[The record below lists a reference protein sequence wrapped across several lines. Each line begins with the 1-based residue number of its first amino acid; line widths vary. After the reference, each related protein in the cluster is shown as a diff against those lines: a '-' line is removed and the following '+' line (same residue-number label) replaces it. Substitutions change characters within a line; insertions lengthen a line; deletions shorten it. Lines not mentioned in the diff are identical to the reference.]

1 MRVQRF
7 VALYKEPFERKK
19 HFQRL
24 SKGAATAEDEIVI
37 LREEVTRKDNKIK
50 RLELEIDELESKQKE
65 SKKELDQLE
74 ERIVKN
80 DIDMRRNLENA
91 NKKVEKYKELSKD
104 QQLEIHELKQKLDK
118 IREEHAGAEK
128 KMDSLRKELSKIDS
142 P

>member
-1 MRVQRF
+1 M
-7 VALYKEPFERKK
+7 
-19 HFQRL
+19 
-24 SKGAATAEDEIVI
+24 
-37 LREEVTRKDNKIK
+37 
-50 RLELEIDELESKQKE
+50 
-65 SKKELDQLE
+65 
-74 ERIVKN
+74 N